1 MPAKMFMRIGNNN
14 PTPPQV
20 NNAIKALNQQ
30 NKFVPSNLNAPMIN
44 RVQGVKSG
52 CGSCGRG

>member
-1 MPAKMFMRIGNNN
+1 MFMRIGNNN
-14 PTPPQV
+14 PTPVQV